1 MTVLDDIRRFWH
13 IQQTMMGLSTKLEWV
28 QRGGSIRYVGNHP
41 IHIREVKDGKHIF
54 IHGGPSKPCFCL
66 ELLLKERHAILQGVR
81 RRPDCFVDKHSDSRN
96 IVRAAVAFAKERGMI
111 TIELTDNSTIRCP
124 ERISLSDL
132 SFLTT
137 GKTWYESILPNLI
150 ITDTPNLELW
160 RSRVL
165 SNTWR
170 KVGAGLPMFDTTGI
184 DIDEP
189 GSAMAVL
196 ARAKNSRTKCA
207 AISANMDQLIS
218 QSGILSLDGRHWW
231 GNLGSP

>member
-13 IQQTMMGLSTKLEWV
+13 VQQTMMGLSTKLEWV

-41 IHIREVKDGKHIF
+41 IHIREVKDGTHIF
-54 IHGGPSKPCFCL
+54 LYSGPSKPCFCL

-81 RRPDCFVDKHSDSRN
+81 RRTDCFVDKHSDSRN
-96 IVRAAVAFAKERGMI
+96 IISVAVALAKERGMI
-111 TIELTDNSTIRCP
+111 TIELTDNSTIRP
-124 ERISLSDL
+124 DL

-137 GKTWYESILPNLI
+137 GKTWYESILPNLNA
-150 ITDTPNLELW
+150 TETPKLELW

-196 ARAKNSRTKCA
+196 ARADYA
-207 AISANMDQLIS
+207 AISANMDQLLE
-218 QSGILSLDGRHWW
+218 QSGILSLHGRHWF
-231 GNLGSP
+231 GALIP